1 MAEVKMGVLDK
12 VLGSVPGRRAVGWRC
27 PLTLILSPKGRGD
40 RRRKGL
46 GSRRYTGG
54 RDGRYY
60 SAARLVRALYK
71 TRFLRNEPTE
81 KMRM

>member
-1 MAEVKMGVLDK
+1 MGEAKMGVLEEFM
-12 VLGSVPGRRAVGWRC
+12 GSVPGREVGAAY
-27 PLTLILSPKGRGD
+27 RG
-40 RRRKGL
+40 L
-46 GSRRYTGG
+46 CSRRYTGG